1 MAKVLVVDDEV
12 LVREQFYDALSS
24 KGHTVSTA
32 GTGEQ
37 ALEMLKS
44 LRPSLVLLDLSL
56 PGLSGL
62 EVAERLRASDQSVPI
77 VLLAA
82 PEDGDVADEQRKRL
96 GVAEVVQKAWD
107 MGRIVERLGRLMM
120 PQVGQPG

>member
-1 MAKVLVVDDEV
+1 
-12 LVREQFYDALSS
+12 
-24 KGHTVSTA
+24 
-32 GTGEQ
+32 
-37 ALEMLKS
+37 MLKS

>member
-1 MAKVLVVDDEV
+1 MAKVLVVDDE
-12 LVREQFYDALSS
+12 LSVREQFYDALSS

-44 LRPSLVLLDLSL
+44 LRPSLVLLDLGL
-56 PGLSGL
+56 PGLTGL
-62 EVAERLRASDQSVPI
+62 EVAERIRASDPNVPI
-77 VLLAA
+77 VLLSA
-82 PEDGDVADEQRKRL
+82 PGDGDVADEQRKRL
-96 GVAEVVQKAWD
+96 GVSEVVQKAWD
-107 MGRIVERLGRLMM
+107 TPRIVERLARLMA